1 MFSVRIFKKK
11 WIFIKKIVTLYNF
24 EQRNMELTSANER
37 EDSGKKKEA
46 FRLAQLNKKKRQAES
61 QAEDDVKPH
70 KADDADRKGSSKER
84 QDNKRSSDDD
94 VKPHKPDDADH
105 KDSSKE
111 RQEKKKRSSFR
122 SSRSRSR
129 SIHRPVQH
137 HRQRSRDRPDRQ
149 TDRQTDR
156 GQDGDRG
163 SVRDRE
169 RYNERDRSRDRERG
183 KQRDERGRHVYSE
196 RGRDR
201 DSDRCR
207 DRDRGYNQ
215 TQRPENESFRCGGK
229 QCKASST
236 PWHVELNKRISS
248 IRDMRE
254 LCGLISTHAAEMN
267 HINVAR

>member
-11 WIFIKKIVTLYNF
+11 WIFSKKNCDALQF

-61 QAEDDVKPH
+61 QAEDDVKPN
-70 KADDADRKGSSKER
+70 KPDDSYRKGSSKER
-84 QDNKRSSDDD
+84 QDNKRISEDD
-94 VKPHKPDDADH
+94 VKPHKPDDADR
-105 KDSSKE
+105 KVSSKQRE
-111 RQEKKKRSSFR
+111 DKKRSSFR

-215 TQRPENESFRCGGK
+215 TQRPENESFRFGGK